1 MESYS
6 KISLNLSERQF
17 HDPSTEDS
25 CQKGFQ
31 LSYNQLPKDEA
42 KAPLRLSHFYFSSL
56 FYLTFAL
63 KQFSLLAL
71 KPDPQFEARSNLT
84 LTMSINRTIGLIN

>member
-1 MESYS
+1 MWSSFTNKINFISPVTHKFQLIMESYS

-17 HDPSTEDS
+17 HDPSMEDS

-42 KAPLRLSHFYFSSL
+42 KARLRLSHFYFFFLIL
-56 FYLTFAL
+56 FDICFKTI
-63 KQFSLLAL
+63 QS
-71 KPDPQFEARSNLT
+71 PGFET
-84 LTMSINRTIGLIN
+84 